1 MRTTHYVH
9 NHLHLCFS
17 YVCSH
22 RLIRAL
28 DRPTELTLERGEKCN
43 LLCDEDRELW
53 LVSRRAKSNAV
64 DSVGYVPP
72 VSYDISESAI
82 CHTFYESQA
91 NRRGNDCITI
101 A

>member
-1 MRTTHYVH
+1 M
-9 NHLHLCFS
+9 
-17 YVCSH
+17 
-22 RLIRAL
+22 RAL

-82 CHTFYESQA
+82 CHAFDA
-91 NRRGNDCITI
+91 FNRRQIAGATI
-101 A
+101 VQRYHNVDRQNACF